1 MYLPSNKNSIFGV
14 YMNYLD
20 IVLSVP
26 LLWGLY
32 KGITRGIIKELSTLL
47 ALVLGIYGAVNYS
60 DIMVPIVSGYITID
74 ANYQSMVCFSITF
87 ILIVLI
93 VRLIGAL
100 LDKVVSLVSLT
111 FISRLM
117 GGFFGLFRMAFVCS
131 ALLLVLNTINKQ
143 FEMIPNQDIAD
154 SILYET
160 VSDLVPLMSSNSEH
174 AEGLL
179 QNAEKAIKNAEDSVI
194 P

>member
-1 MYLPSNKNSIFGV
+1 
-14 YMNYLD
+14 MNYLD

-60 DIMVPIVSGYITID
+60 DLMVPIVSDYINID
-74 ANYQSMVCFSITF
+74 PNYQSMVCFSITF

-93 VRLIGAL
+93 VRLIGVL

-117 GGFFGLFRMAFVCS
+117 GGVFGLFRMAFVCS

-143 FEMIPNQDIAD
+143 FEMIPKQDIAD
-154 SILYET
+154 SILYEP
-160 VSDLVPLMSSNSEH
+160 VSDLVPLMSSKSEH

-179 QNAEKAIKNAEDSVI
+179 QNAEKAIKNAEESVI

>member
-1 MYLPSNKNSIFGV
+1 
-14 YMNYLD
+14 MNYLD

-60 DIMVPIVSGYITID
+60 DLMVPIVSDYVNID
-74 ANYQSMVCFSITF
+74 ENYQSMVCFSITF
-87 ILIVLI
+87 MLIVLI
-93 VRLIGAL
+93 VRLLGVL

-117 GGFFGLFRMAFVCS
+117 GGVFGLFRMAFVCS

-143 FEMIPNQDIAD
+143 FEMIPKHDIAH
-154 SILYET
+154 SILYEP
-160 VSDLVPLMSSNSEH
+160 VSGLVPLMSSKSEH

-179 QNAEKAIKNAEDSVI
+179 QNTEKAIKNVEESVI

>member
-1 MYLPSNKNSIFGV
+1 
-14 YMNYLD
+14 MNYLD

-60 DIMVPIVSGYITID
+60 YLMLPIVSDYITID
-74 ANYQSMVCFSITF
+74 KDYQSMVCFSITF

-93 VRLIGAL
+93 VRLIGVL

-117 GGFFGLFRMAFVCS
+117 GGVFGLFRTAFVCS
-131 ALLLVLNTINKQ
+131 ALLLILNTINKQ
-143 FEMIPNQDIAD
+143 FELIPNQDINN
-154 SILYET
+154 SILYEP
-160 VSDLVPLMSSNSEH
+160 VSDLVPLMSSKSEH
-174 AEGLL
+174 TEGFL
-179 QNAEKAIKNAEDSVI
+179 QNAEKAIKNVEDTII